1 MTERTEGGTLPYR
14 LAAIDLDGTLLNR
27 EHRIPPRNA
36 RAVQALAARGVV
48 CVIASGR
55 MHEATTRFYYEL
67 QLDAPII
74 SYNGAMVKHPRTGEV
89 WHHARVPAD
98 AAAEVVQFC
107 TEQGFHL
114 NYYLDDHLYV
124 AQRGV
129 WAEFYVRQT
138 GSPMEVIEDL
148 RALRGSAPT
157 KMILID
163 TPQTTDRLLERFRRQ
178 FGSALYI
185 TKTNPEYLEFMN
197 PATDKGV
204 ALALLAERLGIAREE
219 TLAIGDGNNDLPMIR
234 WAGLGVA
241 MQNASDAIR
250 AQADRIAR
258 SFDEDGLALFLE
270 SLLDA

>member
-1 MTERTEGGTLPYR
+1 MTKRSEREAPVYR

-27 EHRIPPRNA
+27 EHRISARNA

-55 MHEATTRFYYEL
+55 MHEATARFYDEL
-67 QLDAPII
+67 GLDSPII

-89 WHHARVPAD
+89 WHHARVPPD
-98 AAAEVVQFC
+98 AAAEIVQFC
-107 TEQGFHL
+107 AENRLHL

-129 WAEFYVRQT
+129 WAELYVRQT

-148 RALRGSAPT
+148 RPLRGSAPT

-163 TPQTTDRLLERFRRQ
+163 TPQTTDRLLEHFRRR
-178 FGSALYI
+178 FGGALYI

-197 PATDKGV
+197 PTTDKGV
-204 ALALLAERLGIAREE
+204 ALALLAKRLGIAREE
-219 TLAIGDGNNDLPMIR
+219 TMAIGDGNNDLPMIR

-241 MQNASDAIR
+241 MQNASASVQ
-250 AQADRIAR
+250 AEADRIAP

>member
-1 MTERTEGGTLPYR
+1 MTERRERGALPYR

-27 EHRIPPRNA
+27 EHRISPRNA
-36 RAVQALAARGVV
+36 RAVQALATRGVV

-55 MHEATTRFYYEL
+55 MHEATTRFYHEL

-107 TEQGFHL
+107 AEQGFHL

-148 RALRGSAPT
+148 RPLRGSAPT

-163 TPQTTDRLLERFRRQ
+163 TPETTDRLLEHFRRR

-219 TLAIGDGNNDLPMIR
+219 TIAIGDGNNDLPMIR

-241 MQNASDAIR
+241 MQNASEAIR
-250 AQADRIAR
+250 AQADRIAP

-270 SLLDA
+270 ALLDA